1 MEFDCSAA
9 GTLVLATSRGFA
21 CPTWTQTPPK
31 MKMTTAIPAGM
42 AAPIEAAVRLS
53 ASCGS
58 GLPTLRR
65 SVTANGEGL
74 SPSRLAPAAGQ
85 RAFRSAIGGILDQLE
100 YPVDDTGV
108 VADVPVEGR
117 RSGG

>member
-1 MEFDCSAA
+1 
-9 GTLVLATSRGFA
+9 
-21 CPTWTQTPPK
+21 

-42 AAPIEAAVRLS
+42 VAPIEAAVRLS

-58 GLPTLRR
+58 ALPTLRR

-108 VADVPVEGR
+108 VVDVPVEGGAEAVDEAHR
-117 RSGG
+117 PEAGTRAGAAAPAGTIGLSGVGSD